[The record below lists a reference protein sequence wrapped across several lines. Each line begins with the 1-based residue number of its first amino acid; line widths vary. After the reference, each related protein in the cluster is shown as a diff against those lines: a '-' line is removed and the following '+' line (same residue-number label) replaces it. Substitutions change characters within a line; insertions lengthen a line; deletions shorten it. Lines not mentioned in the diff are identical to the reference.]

1 MQCVVSQCG
10 VVCWGFADLYGSLH
24 RVQLPNQ
31 STVQQQHQR
40 TETGT
45 GPLYATA
52 FRLPQD

>member
-10 VVCWGFADLYGSLH
+10 VVCWGLADLYGSLH